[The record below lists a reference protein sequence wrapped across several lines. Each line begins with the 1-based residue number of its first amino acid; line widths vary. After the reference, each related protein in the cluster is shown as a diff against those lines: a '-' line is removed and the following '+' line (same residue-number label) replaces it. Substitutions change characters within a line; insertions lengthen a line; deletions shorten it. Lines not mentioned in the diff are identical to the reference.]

1 MYFDLF
7 VYHFQ
12 DQSLKES
19 ELEPKMIIEGGINLS
34 SGSVTG
40 EKDQIPG
47 RSRGRPKKVRPEES
61 TAPKENH
68 AQITVN

>member
-19 ELEPKMIIEGGINLS
+19 ELEPKMIIVGGINLS

-40 EKDQIPG
+40 EKQQIPA
-47 RSRGRPKKVRPEES
+47 RSRGRPK
-61 TAPKENH
+61 
-68 AQITVN
+68 